1 MLGFL
6 SAFVGPFVPMFWT
19 SDDVC
24 ARFQSQV
31 GSLCLFALLSAWN
44 GRLRF
49 TSGATPF
56 GRQHWWGSR
65 PGSFV
70 REVLFCLFKSS
81 QCILPVNTANFS
93 VKKIVNTVGESLS
106 GGVSL
111 TENSLCRDPYWTET
125 SPLRR
130 PPWTET

>member
-1 MLGFL
+1 MHLWGHLYPCFGPLMMSALGFKARL
-6 SAFVGPFVPMFWT
+6 DPFACLLYCQHGMGA
-19 SDDVC
+19 SDSPLV
-24 ARFQSQV
+24 
-31 GSLCLFALLSAWN
+31 LHL
-44 GRLRF
+44 
-49 TSGATPF
+49 F

-65 PGSFV
+65 SGSFV
-70 REVLFCLFKSS
+70 REALFCLFKSS

-106 GGVSL
+106 EGVSL